1 MLIEQIP
8 GFTWMPVR
16 TKPRREKKVSEFCQ
30 ANNILCYLPL
40 NRRVHRYE
48 RRSVEFHVPMFS
60 SYIFCNLNEEKY
72 QRLLC
77 SNAILFK
84 IDIDINAEEN
94 LIRELK
100 TIQSLEKLSRET
112 EISVKPELAGGVKV
126 TVNNG
131 PMRGMQGII
140 KKRKG
145 KTLIFVN
152 IDILG
157 QSVSAEFDAGDLE
170 AEEN

>member
-1 MLIEQIP
+1 MLIEHVP

-16 TKPRREKKVSEFCQ
+16 TKPRREKKVLEFCQ

-40 NRRVHRYE
+40 NKKVHRYE

-60 SYIFCNLNEEKY
+60 SYVFCNMNEDKY

-84 IDIDINAEEN
+84 IDIDKSAEEN
-94 LIRELK
+94 LIRELNAV
-100 TIQSLEKLSRET
+100 QSLEKLSLET
-112 EISVKPELAGGVKV
+112 ELSVKPELVGGVRV

-152 IDILG
+152 IDLLG

-170 AEEN
+170 AEQN

>member
-1 MLIEQIP
+1 
-8 GFTWMPVR
+8 
-16 TKPRREKKVSEFCQ
+16 
-30 ANNILCYLPL
+30 
-40 NRRVHRYE
+40 
-48 RRSVEFHVPMFS
+48 MFS

-100 TIQSLEKLSRET
+100 TIQSLEKLSSET

-170 AEEN
+170 AEKD